1 MNAVKSMYHNKKC
14 YLFMV
19 VDDCVLWN
27 YYFQLVIM
35 CNVIE
40 IESDYECSLIWP
52 KLMIRFA

>member
-27 YYFQLVIM
+27 YYFQVVIM

-40 IESDYECSLIWP
+40 IESDYECSLIW
-52 KLMIRFA
+52 